1 MALPPLPKILIA
13 HPWMGRG
20 GSEATAMWTLDALQD
35 LAEVTFTT
43 SSPVDWTDLNRIY
56 GTRVDPA
63 RIAFLPAPRL
73 PGVKSGT
80 TLAFWQRARFERF
93 CRTLG
98 DRFDACISA
107 YNPIRFGRPGIHLIG
122 DFSFNEEARLALYPH
137 ASDQGRHRPSMLRQC
152 YLAIGEGI
160 AGRGDSQDFGPDDLV
175 VANSNW
181 SADVLQRLF
190 HRPGAPVLH
199 PPVLSEPGHA
209 PQPRDPLAFVCL
221 GRVVPDK
228 EIGVILGI
236 LDRVRAAG
244 HPVTLDLIGHFGN
257 CPHARGI
264 RRLVD
269 QRREWI
275 RTPGFLGPREKAT
288 LFASRS
294 FGIHAC
300 RVEAFGIA
308 VAEMAAAGLVPFVP
322 SEGGSREIVT
332 VLELIYQDPDDAVRK
347 ILARLEDPA
356 GTGILRD
363 VARAQAARFSPE
375 SFARNLVGIVQDF
388 LGRPLSPP

>member
-1 MALPPLPKILIA
+1 
-13 HPWMGRG
+13 
-20 GSEATAMWTLDALQD
+20 MWALDALQD

-43 SSPVDWTDLNRIY
+43 SSPVDWRDLNDVY

-63 RIAFLPAPRL
+63 KITLLPAPRL
-73 PGVKSGT
+73 PGVESGT

-93 CRTLG
+93 CRSLG

-122 DFSFNEEARLALYPH
+122 DFSFNEECRLALYPH
-137 ASDQGRHRPSMLRQC
+137 AADLGRHRPSMLRQC
-152 YLAIGEGI
+152 YLAIGEAI
-160 AGRGDSQDFGPDDLV
+160 AGRGDTPDFGPDDLV

-181 SADVLQRLF
+181 SAQVLQRF
-190 HRPGAPVLH
+190 FQRRGAPVLH
-199 PPVLSEPGHA
+199 PPVLSKTRHA
-209 PQPRDPLAFVCL
+209 PQPRDPLGFVCL

-228 EIGVILGI
+228 EIGVIIGI

-244 HPVTLDLIGHFGN
+244 HAVTLDLLGHFGN
-257 CPHARGI
+257 CPHAREI
-264 RRLVD
+264 RRLAD

-275 RTPGFLGPREKAT
+275 RTPGFLGPREKAER
-288 LFASRS
+288 FASRS

-322 SEGGSREIVT
+322 AEGGSREIVP
-332 VLELIYQDPDDAVRK
+332 VAGLVYQDPDDAVRK
-347 ILARLEDPA
+347 IIARIEDPA
-356 GTGILRD
+356 GTEALRD
-363 VARAQAARFSPE
+363 VARDHAARFSPE
-375 SFARNLVGIVQDF
+375 NFARNLVALVQDF
-388 LGRPLSPP
+388 LGRPLTPP